1 MRIISIKKGLEVDS
15 SEGDYYGDYE
25 GFYEEIQEKIP
36 IYDFFLSLYYELENE
51 HPELLEKLSP
61 GVNKSDF
68 EIILKYI
75 SKNGIDY
82 KKIFDDVFKDY
93 WEENSLFNEEK
104 FKRLSELSQ
113 QPVRTLDGVI
123 VFHKNSNIFDL
134 FRRRNPLVLFSPSI
148 GVEIGKLLNLDS
160 KAEFIYNK
168 EKFELSLPQEFFSF
182 LLLISISCYEN
193 QDKQF
198 NFLDIYLFPN
208 DWEFEENDILQ
219 NLEHE
224 GIIYES
230 PSITEIN
237 SIKEIQFS
245 NSETNGFQI
254 ISADVRKDLMML
266 NSLLFNNFSYL
277 EIREDFKNDLRQ
289 FYTIIGKYIV
299 DWLVLLEELNNAS
312 ARQFLEQIEQLITAA
327 KELIKE
333 RKRHNAIT
341 EKQRKEYRDLTKEIN
356 NNPGSYFFRI
366 YNREEINSFKRNI
379 KKYFHDIF
387 PYMDF
392 PECET
397 VLKNISKEIINYN
410 AFIGR
415 SSDAIVYSI
424 ISKNYLMGAELYKQK
439 KMKSYSCG
447 MTYREEK
454 AKAFSNNQ
462 DFNRTQKR
470 TVPII
475 IDLYPHPETQINVAM
490 VQIHVNEDYFEKSED
505 SNEFFIKEEKEEEI
519 FSYVKK
525 IIDKLKELTIHIIVF
540 PELIISFNP
549 KSKYYFYKYSS
560 PLRNL
565 FIEDSF
571 VKNRIII
578 PGTFYSGRRNI
589 APIIFPSSEII
600 YTIKQTLSNLES
612 SVLEDVSVIKGNC
625 TPVFYTNYGK
635 FAVLICRDLLNDNLV
650 TEVLGYGADII
661 FNPCANKD
669 ILRFGNRASSIVENN
684 STYIFQPNCFSKDK
698 INYSSSIFS
707 ILDRKDIETL
717 KEKDYKKDSTLFGV
731 YNSEANRNEII
742 VVSIELEE
750 KRLSVPSI
758 GSDESNIPL
767 KLLHIINLDGFNRL
781 NDFSR

>member
-254 ISADVRKDLMML
+254 ISADVRKDLLMHY
-266 NSLLFNNFSYL
+266 S
-277 EIREDFKNDLRQ
+277 
-289 FYTIIGKYIV
+289 
-299 DWLVLLEELNNAS
+299 VLLVIRAN
-312 ARQFLEQIEQLITAA
+312 
-327 KELIKE
+327 
-333 RKRHNAIT
+333 
-341 EKQRKEYRDLTKEIN
+341 
-356 NNPGSYFFRI
+356 
-366 YNREEINSFKRNI
+366 
-379 KKYFHDIF
+379 
-387 PYMDF
+387 
-392 PECET
+392 
-397 VLKNISKEIINYN
+397 
-410 AFIGR
+410 
-415 SSDAIVYSI
+415 
-424 ISKNYLMGAELYKQK
+424 
-439 KMKSYSCG
+439 
-447 MTYREEK
+447 
-454 AKAFSNNQ
+454 
-462 DFNRTQKR
+462 
-470 TVPII
+470 
-475 IDLYPHPETQINVAM
+475 
-490 VQIHVNEDYFEKSED
+490 
-505 SNEFFIKEEKEEEI
+505 
-519 FSYVKK
+519 
-525 IIDKLKELTIHIIVF
+525 
-540 PELIISFNP
+540 
-549 KSKYYFYKYSS
+549 
-560 PLRNL
+560 LR
-565 FIEDSF
+565 
-571 VKNRIII
+571 
-578 PGTFYSGRRNI
+578 
-589 APIIFPSSEII
+589 
-600 YTIKQTLSNLES
+600 
-612 SVLEDVSVIKGNC
+612 
-625 TPVFYTNYGK
+625 
-635 FAVLICRDLLNDNLV
+635 
-650 TEVLGYGADII
+650 
-661 FNPCANKD
+661 
-669 ILRFGNRASSIVENN
+669 
-684 STYIFQPNCFSKDK
+684 YIFQ
-698 INYSSSIFS
+698 
-707 ILDRKDIETL
+707 
-717 KEKDYKKDSTLFGV
+717 
-731 YNSEANRNEII
+731 
-742 VVSIELEE
+742 
-750 KRLSVPSI
+750 
-758 GSDESNIPL
+758 
-767 KLLHIINLDGFNRL
+767 
-781 NDFSR
+781 